1 MIPGIKKPKPR
12 KENKQGTK
20 VTIVR
25 GRVQVSFAPD
35 WYIDKQWSIIQGRI
49 LFQKKLILN
58 THQDQLI
65 VKVKNEVVKSILRGI
80 FVFSHF

>member
-35 WYIDKQWSIIQGRI
+35 
-49 LFQKKLILN
+49 
-58 THQDQLI
+58 
-65 VKVKNEVVKSILRGI
+65 
-80 FVFSHF
+80 